1 MFWLVKVYIDDGT
14 HYTCVARAV
23 SEAQAEF
30 LARKYYRNEGEVV
43 ESTEAEMFNSFEHG
57 DTRSY
62 ELV

>member
-14 HYTCVARAV
+14 HYICVARAS
-23 SEAQAEF
+23 SEAQAEY
-30 LARKYYRNEGEVV
+30 LARRFYQNEGEIV
-43 ESTEAEMFNSFEHG
+43 ECAEAEMFNSFEHG